1 MLCTFFTWIQ
11 LVAFNKIYTENKQFE
26 DTIYSKVGAS
36 GMKYKNIKDSVCWC
50 LVYDLPQRQI
60 LKDKTIKLE

>member
-1 MLCTFFTWIQ
+1 DLIICIQ
-11 LVAFNKIYTENKQFE
+11 I
-26 DTIYSKVGAS
+26 
-36 GMKYKNIKDSVCWC
+36 

>member
-1 MLCTFFTWIQ
+1 VINTIQ
-11 LVAFNKIYTENKQFE
+11 VPPLIVDKKFINDLIICIQ
-26 DTIYSKVGAS
+26 I
-36 GMKYKNIKDSVCWC
+36 